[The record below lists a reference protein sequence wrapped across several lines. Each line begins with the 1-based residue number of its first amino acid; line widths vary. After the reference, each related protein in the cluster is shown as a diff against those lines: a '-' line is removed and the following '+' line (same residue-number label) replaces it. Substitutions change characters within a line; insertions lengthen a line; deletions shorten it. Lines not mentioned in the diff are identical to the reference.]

1 MGLTD
6 VEHTIERA
14 CILFQELALCC
25 RTDEQFAQDMA
36 TFMIAA
42 QRVLDIVQKTT
53 GLPRE
58 ACIDIALEIFRN
70 RDKAKSFVLD
80 HARAFAS

>member
-25 RTDEQFAQDMA
+25 LTDEQFAQDMA

-42 QRVLDIVQKTT
+42 QRVLDIV
-53 GLPRE
+53 
-58 ACIDIALEIFRN
+58 
-70 RDKAKSFVLD
+70 
-80 HARAFAS
+80 